1 MPQIAQIAAT
11 YASQIFWLLLIF
23 GAVFFVIGL
32 GMVPKVQSTVDARD
46 KQIAGDLAAAE
57 QARKDADA
65 REEAY
70 RAKTDAN
77 RAEALKV
84 TQAAK
89 AKGIFDSETAL
100 AKADAEIADT
110 VSAAEARIKAASDAA
125 SAGIETI
132 AAEAA
137 QAMVARLSGAN
148 ITPAQAAIAV
158 KAALANG

>member
-65 REEAY
+65 REDAY
-70 RAKTDAN
+70 RAKMEAN

-89 AKGIFDSETAL
+89 AKGISDSEKAL

-137 QAMVARLSGAN
+137 QDMVARLSGAS
-148 ITPAQAAIAV
+148 ITPAQAAKAV